1 MNQDLDLSSR
11 EEAAYWCS
19 LLAEGPL
26 DNSDREAFESWL
38 EENSEHRAYFEQAV
52 SMWVA
57 LPLPVDDS
65 ELFPQPAEPWQ
76 QTTLR
81 MRAPQRH
88 FVLTAICVLVVV
100 MASGAGVHWLT
111 APKTFTSDIGRTETI
126 ALGDGTKVM
135 LDANSQVRV
144 KITGGERRVWL
155 DKGRAQFQVSHDAHR
170 PFSVVANGHAV
181 VALGTRFTVDRIG
194 RSLTVDLVEG
204 RLAGFESEAGFRTAD
219 AHSRFADTANYTFVG
234 GQRLQWRG
242 DGGRATLSSISVDDA
257 TAWTT
262 GRLVFVDAPLRDA
275 IETVNRYTSKP
286 LEVEDGVRSDLRV
299 SGIYRAGDI
308 NAFLLGVSTTTRLK
322 AKNVGGVWILQNP
335 E

>member
-1 MNQDLDLSSR
+1 MTQDLDLSPR

-26 DNSDREAFESWL
+26 DDSDREAFESWL
-38 EENSEHRAYFEQAV
+38 EESPDHRSFFDQAA

-65 ELFPQPAEPWQ
+65 ELFPQQAEPWQ
-76 QTTLR
+76 QTTPR
-81 MRAPQRH
+81 MRVPQRH
-88 FVLTAICVLVVV
+88 FLLTAICVLAAV
-100 MASGAGVHWLT
+100 MAGGAGVHWLI
-111 APKTFTSDIGRTETI
+111 APKVYTSAIGHTETI
-126 ALGDGTKVM
+126 ALSDGSKVL

-144 KITGGERRVWL
+144 KITGGERRIWL

-170 PFSVVANGHAV
+170 PFSVVADDHAV
-181 VALGTRFTVDRIG
+181 VALGTQFTVDRVG

-204 RLAGFESEAGFRTAD
+204 RLAGFESEVGFRSAF
-219 AHSRFADTANYTFVG
+219 AQSRLAGAANYTFVA

-242 DGGRATLSSISVDDA
+242 DKGRATLSSISADDA

-262 GRLVFVDAPLRDA
+262 GRLVFVDAPLSDA

-286 LEVEDGVRSDLRV
+286 LQVGDDVRSDLRV
-299 SGIYRAGDI
+299 SGIYRAGDV
-308 NAFLLGVSTTTRLK
+308 NAFLLGVSTTTHLK
-322 AKNVGGVWILQNP
+322 AKKEAGVWILKTS